1 MDRTD
6 NEPRSREPWAGRRRA
21 NGAEEP
27 YEQPHAGE
35 RPPPHEGAAPPHEG
49 AAPPPGQDAPPP
61 PPPPASGRMDF
72 SPFFV
77 LLDALRRAIPGD
89 MQNQFTRLVRET
101 LVTIRGLIDWYL
113 ERLERPEPEQR
124 VEDIPID

>member
-1 MDRTD
+1 MDRTE
-6 NEPRSREPWAGRRRA
+6 NEQRARDPWSGRRPA
-21 NGAEEP
+21 NGGSEEP
-27 YEQPHAGE
+27 PVDGQAPPAAGQE
-35 RPPPHEGAAPPHEG
+35 PPPAGSE
-49 AAPPPGQDAPPP
+49 PPP
-61 PPPPASGRMDF
+61 PPPGRMDF

-101 LVTIRGLIDWYL
+101 LITIRGLIDWYL
-113 ERLERPEPEQR
+113 DRLERPEPEQR

>member
-6 NEPRSREPWAGRRRA
+6 NEPRTREPWAGRRPA
-21 NGAEEP
+21 NGAAEEP
-27 YEQPHAGE
+27 PTAQEPQPPRDE
-35 RPPPHEGAAPPHEG
+35 
-49 AAPPPGQDAPPP
+49 APPP
-61 PPPPASGRMDF
+61 PPPPTSGRMDF

-89 MQNQFTRLVRET
+89 MQNQFTRMVRET
-101 LVTIRGLIDWYL
+101 LITIRGLIDWYL

>member
-1 MDRTD
+1 MDRTE
-6 NEPRSREPWAGRRRA
+6 NEPRAREPWSGRRPG
-21 NGAEEP
+21 NGAADE
-27 YEQPHAGE
+27 
-35 RPPPHEGAAPPHEG
+35 PPPPPRQEER
-49 AAPPPGQDAPPP
+49 APPP
-61 PPPPASGRMDF
+61 PPPPPSGRMDF

-89 MQNQFTRLVRET
+89 MQNQFTRMVRET

>member
-6 NEPRSREPWAGRRRA
+6 NDTRSREPWSGRRPA
-21 NGAEEP
+21 NGGPEEP
-27 YEQPHAGE
+27 PAAGGPSD
-35 RPPPHEGAAPPHEG
+35 PPTG
-49 AAPPPGQDAPPP
+49 GQEPPP
-61 PPPPASGRMDF
+61 PPPPPGGHMDF

-89 MQNQFTRLVRET
+89 MQNQFTRMVRET
-101 LVTIRGLIDWYL
+101 LITIRGLIDWYL
-113 ERLERPEPEQR
+113 DRLERPEPEQR

>member
-6 NEPRSREPWAGRRRA
+6 NEPRTREPWAGRRRA
-21 NGAEEP
+21 NGAAEEP
-27 YEQPHAGE
+27 PTAHE
-35 RPPPHEGAAPPHEG
+35 PPPPPREE
-49 AAPPPGQDAPPP
+49 APPP
-61 PPPPASGRMDF
+61 PPPPAAGRVDF

-89 MQNQFTRLVRET
+89 MQNQFTRMVRET

>member
-1 MDRTD
+1 MDRTEND
-6 NEPRSREPWAGRRRA
+6 QRAREPWSGRRPA
-21 NGAEEP
+21 NGGPEE
-27 YEQPHAGE
+27 
-35 RPPPHEGAAPPHEG
+35 
-49 AAPPPGQDAPPP
+49 PPPGEQHPPVGAGP
-61 PPPPASGRMDF
+61 TAARRPRPRLRQGRMDF

-101 LVTIRGLIDWYL
+101 LITIRGLIDWYL
-113 ERLERPEPEQR
+113 DRLERPEPEQR

>member
-6 NEPRSREPWAGRRRA
+6 NEPRTREPWAGRRRA
-21 NGAEEP
+21 NGAAEEP
-27 YEQPHAGE
+27 PTAHE
-35 RPPPHEGAAPPHEG
+35 PPPPPREE
-49 AAPPPGQDAPPP
+49 APPP

-89 MQNQFTRLVRET
+89 MQNQFTRMVRET

>member
-6 NEPRSREPWAGRRRA
+6 NEPRTREPWAGRRRA
-21 NGAEEP
+21 NGTAEEP
-27 YEQPHAGE
+27 PTAHE
-35 RPPPHEGAAPPHEG
+35 PPPTRDE
-49 AAPPPGQDAPPP
+49 APPP

-89 MQNQFTRLVRET
+89 MQNQFTRMVRET

>member
-21 NGAEEP
+21 NGVSDEPPTGEES
-27 YEQPHAGE
+27 
-35 RPPPHEGAAPPHEG
+35 PPPPREE
-49 AAPPPGQDAPPP
+49 APPP

-89 MQNQFTRLVRET
+89 MQNQFTRMVRET

>member
-27 YEQPHAGE
+27 YEQPRAEE
-35 RPPPHEGAAPPHEG
+35 RPPPAGEEP
-49 AAPPPGQDAPPP
+49 PPP

>member
-1 MDRTD
+1 MDRTED
-6 NEPRSREPWAGRRRA
+6 DQRAREPWSGRRPA
-21 NGAEEP
+21 NGAPEEP
-27 YEQPHAGE
+27 PVAGEQPSAGQE
-35 RPPPHEGAAPPHEG
+35 PPPGEQQPPGGEPPPHADAPH
-49 AAPPPGQDAPPP
+49 PPP
-61 PPPPASGRMDF
+61 PSGRMDF

-101 LVTIRGLIDWYL
+101 LLTIRGLIDWYL
-113 ERLERPEPEQR
+113 DRLERPEPEQR

>member
-6 NEPRSREPWAGRRRA
+6 NEPRTREPWAGRQPA
-21 NGAEEP
+21 NGAAEEP
-27 YEQPHAGE
+27 PTAQEPQPPRDE
-35 RPPPHEGAAPPHEG
+35 
-49 AAPPPGQDAPPP
+49 APPP
-61 PPPPASGRMDF
+61 PPPPTPGRMDF

-89 MQNQFTRLVRET
+89 MQNQFTRMVRET
-101 LVTIRGLIDWYL
+101 LITIRGLIDWYL

>member
-1 MDRTD
+1 
-6 NEPRSREPWAGRRRA
+6 
-21 NGAEEP
+21 
-27 YEQPHAGE
+27 
-35 RPPPHEGAAPPHEG
+35 
-49 AAPPPGQDAPPP
+49 
-61 PPPPASGRMDF
+61 MDF

-77 LLDALRRAIPGD
+77 LLDGLRRAIPGD
-89 MQNQFTRLVRET
+89 MQNQFTRMVRET

>member
-1 MDRTD
+1 MDRTED
-6 NEPRSREPWAGRRRA
+6 EPRAREPWAGRRPS
-21 NGAEEP
+21 NGAEE
-27 YEQPHAGE
+27 QPPTAEEREPWE
-35 RPPPHEGAAPPHEG
+35 RPPPRDDA
-49 AAPPPGQDAPPP
+49 APPP
-61 PPPPASGRMDF
+61 PPPPGRMDF

-77 LLDALRRAIPGD
+77 LLDALRRAVPGD

-113 ERLERPEPEQR
+113 DRLDRPEPEQR

>member
-6 NEPRSREPWAGRRRA
+6 NEPRTREPWAGRRRA
-21 NGAEEP
+21 TGAAEEP
-27 YEQPHAGE
+27 PTAHE
-35 RPPPHEGAAPPHEG
+35 PPPPPRDE
-49 AAPPPGQDAPPP
+49 APPP

-89 MQNQFTRLVRET
+89 MQNQFTRMVRET

>member
-1 MDRTD
+1 MDKTE
-6 NEPRSREPWAGRRRA
+6 NEPRAREPWSGRRPA
-21 NGAEEP
+21 NGAPEEP
-27 YEQPHAGE
+27 
-35 RPPPHEGAAPPHEG
+35 PPAREDGS
-49 AAPPPGQDAPPP
+49 APPP
-61 PPPPASGRMDF
+61 PPPGGRMDF

-89 MQNQFTRLVRET
+89 MQNQFTRMVRET

-113 ERLERPEPEQR
+113 DRLERPEPEQR

>member
-1 MDRTD
+1 MDMTD
-6 NEPRSREPWAGRRRA
+6 NEPRTREPWAGRRRA
-21 NGAEEP
+21 NGVAEEP
-27 YEQPHAGE
+27 PTAHD
-35 RPPPHEGAAPPHEG
+35 PPPPPREE
-49 AAPPPGQDAPPP
+49 APPP

-89 MQNQFTRLVRET
+89 MQNQFTRMVRET

-124 VEDIPID
+124 VEDIPIE

>member
-1 MDRTD
+1 MKCRKLIVILLIL
-6 NEPRSREPWAGRRRA
+6 GVV
-21 NGAEEP
+21 
-27 YEQPHAGE
+27 
-35 RPPPHEGAAPPHEG
+35 AP
-49 AAPPPGQDAPPP
+49 
-61 PPPPASGRMDF
+61 
-72 SPFFV
+72 
-77 LLDALRRAIPGD
+77 

>member
-1 MDRTD
+1 MDRTE
-6 NEPRSREPWAGRRRA
+6 NEQRAREPWSGRRPA
-21 NGAEEP
+21 NGGPDEP
-27 YEQPHAGE
+27 PAGGPE
-35 RPPPHEGAAPPHEG
+35 PPPRQEQ
-49 AAPPPGQDAPPP
+49 APPPRQEQAPPP
-61 PPPPASGRMDF
+61 PPPPGRPDF

-101 LVTIRGLIDWYL
+101 LMTIRGLIDWYL
-113 ERLERPEPEQR
+113 DRLERPEPDER

>member
-6 NEPRSREPWAGRRRA
+6 NEPRTREPWAGRRRA
-21 NGAEEP
+21 NGPAEEP
-27 YEQPHAGE
+27 PTAHE
-35 RPPPHEGAAPPHEG
+35 PPPPRDE
-49 AAPPPGQDAPPP
+49 APPP

-89 MQNQFTRLVRET
+89 MQNQFTRMVRET

>member
-6 NEPRSREPWAGRRRA
+6 NEPRTREPWAGRRRA
-21 NGAEEP
+21 NGTAEEP
-27 YEQPHAGE
+27 PTAHE
-35 RPPPHEGAAPPHEG
+35 PPPPRDE
-49 AAPPPGQDAPPP
+49 APPP

-89 MQNQFTRLVRET
+89 MQNQFTRMVRET